1 MVKITIRERGIRA
14 AIKNLLGKSRYLST
28 GLGRRLRQV
37 GETLGVDTV
46 REAITASGIKSRTG
60 ALLSSVEV
68 VESGP
73 TKVVIGFDT
82 KRSDEISDTLDAGA
96 TLPGIPFRVGV
107 TIPLAKG
114 AAEGLVFRRSVCPS
128 TIRALVWSRRAVERL
143 ESELPNRLEILISKD
158 IGEGV

>member
-1 MVKITIRERGIRA
+1 MVKITVRERGTRA
-14 AIKNLLGKSRYLST
+14 AIKSMLGKSRYLAT

-37 GETLGVDTV
+37 AETVGVDTV
-46 REAITASGIKSRTG
+46 RQAITASGIKSRTG

-68 VESGP
+68 LESRP
-73 TKVVIGFDT
+73 TEVVIGFST
-82 KRSDEISDTLDAGA
+82 KRSEEIADTLDMGT

-114 AAEGLVFRRSVCPS
+114 ASEGLVFRRSVGPR
-128 TIRALVWSRRAVERL
+128 TIRAFGWSRRAVERL
-143 ESELPNRLEILISKD
+143 ERELPNRFEVLISKD